1 MILTCEKCNKRY
13 FVRDE
18 EIGPEGRK
26 VRCVICK
33 HTWYQAPHEALI
45 TMKIDPEELP
55 ANPRAV
61 NESNPPRFSA
71 GWMSFCAAL
80 VLVFGGIYF
89 GRNMIVQ
96 SWPAFAVAY
105 ESLGF
110 EVALPGA
117 GLKVENIQPQH
128 TEDNGK
134 NILVVRGEVVN
145 TSKHVSV
152 IPPIHIQLMGSC
164 TEDPANQCVV
174 KEWQHAFS
182 ESRLL
187 PGERIA
193 FETEPH
199 ETVQGIKNL
208 RVQF

>member
-33 HTWYQAPHEALI
+33 HTWFQAPHESMVPM
-45 TMKIDPEELP
+45 TIDPEDIP
-55 ANPRAV
+55 AHPHAV
-61 NESNPPRFSA
+61 NESIPPRFSS
-71 GWMSFCAAL
+71 GWVAFFACL
-80 VLVFGGIYF
+80 VLVCSGFYL
-89 GRNMIVQ
+89 GRHTIVQ
-96 SWPAFAVAY
+96 SWPAASAVY
-105 ESLGF
+105 ETLGF
-110 EVALPGA
+110 EVAVPGA
-117 GLKVENIQPQH
+117 GLKVENVQPHH
-128 TEDNGK
+128 TEENGK

-145 TSKHVSV
+145 ASAHVSS

-164 TEDPANQCVV
+164 EDDPAKQCVV
-174 KEWQHAFS
+174 KEWQHTFS

-193 FETEPH
+193 FETEPE
-199 ETVQGIKNL
+199 ETVHGVKNL
-208 RVQF
+208 RVAF